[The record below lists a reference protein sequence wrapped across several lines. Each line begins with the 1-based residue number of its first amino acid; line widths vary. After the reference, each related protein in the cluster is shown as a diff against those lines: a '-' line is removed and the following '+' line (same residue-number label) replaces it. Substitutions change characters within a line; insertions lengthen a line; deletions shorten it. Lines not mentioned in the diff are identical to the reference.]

1 MREHIADINRR
12 LENMLRLGTVQEV
25 KQGYCRV
32 KTGNLVLDWRPY
44 WTQRAGTAKTS
55 WRPSVGEQVL
65 IFSPGGDFH
74 GALIGPAFYSDEN
87 DQPDEHET
95 RDYVEYPDGAKIIYD
110 PETSELIAQ
119 GIKTALVQASE
130 KVTVDCPETETT
142 GNLTVKGNLTV
153 DGDSLLKGANTMK
166 AGTTITSGAE
176 IDGIKFGEH
185 VHTGDS
191 GGKTGV
197 PE

>member
-1 MREHIADINRR
+1 MIEHIADINRH
-12 LENMLRLGTVQEV
+12 LENMLRLGTIKEV

-142 GNLTVKGNLTV
+142 GNLTVKGKLTV
-153 DGDSLLKGANTMK
+153 DGESLLKGANTMK
-166 AGTTITSGAE
+166 AGTTITGGAE

-185 VHTGDS
+185 VHPGDS

>member
-12 LENMLRLGTVQEV
+12 LENMLRLGIVKEV
-25 KQGYCRV
+25 RQGYCRV

-142 GNLTVKGNLTV
+142 GNLTVKGKLTV
-153 DGDSLLKGANTMK
+153 DGESLLKGANTMK

>member
-1 MREHIADINRR
+1 MREYIADINRR
-12 LENMLRLGTVQEV
+12 LENMLRLGIVKEV
-25 KQGYCRV
+25 RQGYCRV

-142 GNLTVKGNLTV
+142 GNLTVKGKLTV
-153 DGDSLLKGANTMK
+153 DGESLLKGANTMK

>member
-1 MREHIADINRR
+1 MREHITDINRR
-12 LENMLRLGTVQEV
+12 IENMIRLGTVAEV

-44 WTQRAGTAKTS
+44 ATLRAGSAKTS
-55 WRPSVGEQVL
+55 WRPSVGEQVI
-65 IFSPGGDFH
+65 IFSPGGDYS
-74 GALIGPAFYSDEN
+74 GALIGPAIYSDAN

-95 RDYVEYPDGAKIIYD
+95 RHYTIYPDDAEIWYD
-110 PETSELIAQ
+110 PEAGQLMAK
-119 GIKTALVQASE
+119 GIKTAVIQASE

-142 GNLTVKGNLTV
+142 GNMTVKGNLIV
-153 DGDSLLKGANTMK
+153 DGESVLNGANTMNS
-166 AGTTITSGAE
+166 GTTISGGAE
-176 IDGIKFGEH
+176 IDGIKFGQH
-185 VHTGDS
+185 VHPGDS

>member
-1 MREHIADINRR
+1 MREYIADINRR
-12 LENMLRLGTVQEV
+12 LENMLRLGIVKEV
-25 KQGYCRV
+25 RQGYCRV

-185 VHTGDS
+185 VHAGDS

>member
-1 MREHIADINRR
+1 MREYIADINRR
-12 LENMLRLGTVQEV
+12 LENMLRLGIVKEV
-25 KQGYCRV
+25 RQGYCRV

-95 RDYVEYPDGAKIIYD
+95 RDYIEYPDGAKIIYD

-142 GNLTVKGNLTV
+142 GNLTVKGKLTV
-153 DGDSLLKGANTMK
+153 DGESLLKGANTMK

>member
-1 MREHIADINRR
+1 MREYIADINRR
-12 LENMLRLGTVQEV
+12 LENMLRLGIVKEV
-25 KQGYCRV
+25 RQGYCRV

-95 RDYVEYPDGAKIIYD
+95 RDYVEYPDGAQIIYD

-142 GNLTVKGNLTV
+142 GNLTVKGNLEV
-153 DGDSLLKGANTMK
+153 DGESLLKGANTMK
-166 AGTTITSGAE
+166 AGTTITGGAE
-176 IDGIKFGEH
+176 IDGINFGAH
-185 VHTGDS
+185 IHTGDS

>member
-44 WTQRAGTAKTS
+44 WTQRSGTAKTS

-95 RDYVEYPDGAKIIYD
+95 RDYVEYPDGAQIIYD

-142 GNLTVKGNLTV
+142 GNLTVKGNLEV
-153 DGDSLLKGANTMK
+153 DGESLLKGANTMK
-166 AGTTITSGAE
+166 AGTTITGGAE
-176 IDGIKFGEH
+176 IDGINFGAH
-185 VHTGDS
+185 IHTGDS

>member
-1 MREHIADINRR
+1 MREYIADINRR
-12 LENMLRLGTVQEV
+12 LENMLRLGIVKEV
-25 KQGYCRV
+25 RQGYCRV

-65 IFSPGGDFH
+65 VFSPGGDFH

-153 DGDSLLKGANTMK
+153 DGDSLLKGANTMEG
-166 AGTTITSGAE
+166 GTTITGGAE
-176 IDGIKFGEH
+176 IDGINFGVH
-185 VHTGDS
+185 IHTGDS

>member
-1 MREHIADINRR
+1 MREYIADINRR
-12 LENMLRLGTVQEV
+12 LENMLRLGIVKEV
-25 KQGYCRV
+25 RQGYCRV

-142 GNLTVKGNLTV
+142 GNLTVKGNLEV
-153 DGDSLLKGANTMK
+153 DGESLLKGANTMK

>member
-12 LENMLRLGTVQEV
+12 LENMLRLGTVKEV

-32 KTGNLVLDWRPY
+32 KTGKLVLDWRPY

-95 RDYVEYPDGAKIIYD
+95 RDYIEYPDGAKIIYD

-130 KVTVDCPETETT
+130 KVTVDCPETEAT

-153 DGDSLLKGANTMK
+153 DGESLLKGANTMK
-166 AGTTITSGAE
+166 AGTTITGGAE
-176 IDGIKFGEH
+176 IDDIKFGEH
-185 VHTGDS
+185 KHPGDS

>member
-1 MREHIADINRR
+1 MREYIADINRR
-12 LENMLRLGTVQEV
+12 LENMLRLGIVKEV
-25 KQGYCRV
+25 RQGYCRV

-142 GNLTVKGNLTV
+142 GNLTVKGNLEV
-153 DGDSLLKGANTMK
+153 DGESLLKGANTMK
-166 AGTTITSGAE
+166 AGTTITGGAE

>member
-1 MREHIADINRR
+1 MREYIADINRR
-12 LENMLRLGTVQEV
+12 LENMLRLGIVKEV
-25 KQGYCRV
+25 RQGYCRV

-95 RDYVEYPDGAKIIYD
+95 RDYVEYPDGAQIIYD

-142 GNLTVKGNLTV
+142 GNLTVKGKLTV
-153 DGDSLLKGANTMK
+153 DGESLLKGANTMK

-176 IDGIKFGEH
+176 IDGINFGAH

>member
-12 LENMLRLGTVQEV
+12 LENMLRLGTVKEV

-130 KVTVDCPETETT
+130 KVKVDCPETETT
-142 GNLTVKGNLTV
+142 GNLTVKGNLEV
-153 DGDSLLKGANTMK
+153 DGESLLKGANTMK
-166 AGTTITSGAE
+166 AGTTITGGAE
-176 IDGIKFGEH
+176 IDDIKFGEH
-185 VHTGDS
+185 KHPGDS

>member
-119 GIKTALVQASE
+119 GIKTALVQAE

>member
-1 MREHIADINRR
+1 MNEHIAKIYRL
-12 LENMLRLGTVQEV
+12 LENMLRLGTVEEV

-32 KTGNLVLDWRPY
+32 KTGNILLDWRPY
-44 WTQRAGTAKTS
+44 WTQRAGSAKTS
-55 WRPSVGEQVL
+55 WRPSRGEQVL

-95 RDYVEYPDGAKIIYD
+95 RNYVEYPDGAKIIYD
-110 PETSELIAQ
+110 PENSKLIAE

-130 KVTVDCPETETT
+130 TVTVDCPETQTT
-142 GNLTVKGNLTV
+142 GNLTVKGKLV
-153 DGDSLLKGANTMK
+153 VEGESLFQGHNTMNG
-166 AGTTITSGAE
+166 GTTISGDAE
-176 IDGIKFGEH
+176 IDGIKFSEH
-185 VHTGDS
+185 KHTGDS